1 VAAFTLARTAGRDI
15 RNFVR
20 VRIRVRNGSARFIAS
35 PDKQIPYSSSPLGE
49 REGEEGQGGEGPAA
63 AEVAKQNVESP
74 ESSVTNFRITE
85 RLRTASSRLGN
96 SPANSRLGRGLKVK
110 LAGRLAESR
119 SFPFPDWPFRPQA
132 GSWSFD
138 DYRESQGISRR
149 PADRG
154 IPGRL
159 RKFSF
164 SRRARRRS
172 GSFKGSGG

>member
-1 VAAFTLARTAGRDI
+1 LRALRGEIFVTLFGFGFEYVPHEMA
-15 RNFVR
+15 
-20 VRIRVRNGSARFIAS
+20 ARFIAS

-49 REGEEGQGGEGPAA
+49 REEGEGEGGEGPAA

-119 SFPFPDWPFRPQA
+119 SFPFPDWRFRPQA
-132 GSWSFD
+132 GCWS
-138 DYRESQGISRR
+138 SRR
-149 PADRG
+149 
-154 IPGRL
+154 L
-159 RKFSF
+159 
-164 SRRARRRS
+164 SRIAGYLSWTCGSRHS
-172 GSFKGSGG
+172 GATAKIFVQSPCTKTIGELQR